1 MAVWESWL
9 KKARRFTE
17 YAEADLKNG
26 RYDSC
31 AFFAQQAV
39 EMLLR
44 GVLLKRTGA
53 RLYTHSLS
61 EMVNI
66 ISQALQ
72 RETPEQV
79 IRCAVKLE
87 KHYLAPRYPDAA
99 VSEYSKWDAEEA
111 VECMREVFK
120 YVRELGED
128 L

>member
-1 MAVWESWL
+1 M
-9 KKARRFTE
+9 
-17 YAEADLKNG
+17 
-26 RYDSC
+26 C
-31 AFFAQQAV
+31 
-39 EMLLR
+39 LLR
-44 GVLLKRTGA
+44 TASCRNAFERGA
-53 RLYTHSLS
+53 AQEDRCKTDYHSLS

-87 KHYLAPRYPDAA
+87 KHYLASRYPDAA

-111 VECMREVFK
+111 VEYMREVFK
-120 YVRELGED
+120 YVREQGED